1 MYIGHKA
8 WGCGTEENYK
18 LARKNKALAI
28 HTAFLVVVVDG
39 LLRSWEKLKVEEKGG
54 YHESSAC
61 HSCFAMD
68 YHHILKVPFQP

>member
-28 HTAFLVVVVDG
+28 HAAFLVVVVDG
-39 LLRSWEKLKVEEKGG
+39 LLRSWEKL
-54 YHESSAC
+54 HT
-61 HSCFAMD
+61 
-68 YHHILKVPFQP
+68 